1 MAMFEHLRQS
11 LRDLLEGRVA
21 PADRRALLAQMRDTL
36 VQARVG
42 LHDLREGVAA
52 TRRKLELERREHETV
67 ERRRR
72 LAEGIGDTETV
83 AIADRYVKLHAE
95 RLAVLE
101 RKLGA
106 QEDELALAESEI
118 ESMTRDLKAASAG
131 VGTMPPPG
139 AAEQDPAGLEES
151 ETLRQEIDSLGRSQ
165 RREAADARADEMLE
179 ALKRRMGK

>member
-1 MAMFEHLRQS
+1 MFENLRQS

-21 PADRRALLAQMRDTL
+21 PADRRELLAQMRDTL

-42 LHDLREGVAA
+42 LHDLRAGVDA
-52 TRRKLELERREHETV
+52 TRKRLALERREHETV

-72 LAEGIGDTETV
+72 LAEGIGDSETV
-83 AIADRYVKLHAE
+83 AIADRYVKLHGE
-95 RLAVLE
+95 RMAVLE

-118 ESMTRDLKAASAG
+118 ESMTRDLKAAAAG
-131 VGTMPPPG
+131 VGMAAPPG
-139 AAEQDPAGLEES
+139 AAETDPAGLD
-151 ETLRQEIDSLGRSQ
+151 ETERLRQDLDALGRS
-165 RREAADARADEMLE
+165 RRRDVADAHADEMLD

>member
-1 MAMFEHLRQS
+1 MFENLRQS

-21 PADRRALLAQMRDTL
+21 PADRRELLAQMRDTL

-42 LHDLREGVAA
+42 LHDLRTGVDA
-52 TRRKLELERREHETV
+52 TRKRLAMEQREHETV

-72 LAEGIGDTETV
+72 LAEGIGDAETV

-95 RLAVLE
+95 RLAVLV
-101 RKLGA
+101 RKLEA

-118 ESMTRDLKAASAG
+118 ESMTRDLKAAAAG
-131 VGTMPPPG
+131 VGTAAPPG
-139 AAEQDPAGLEES
+139 AAETDPAGLDDAER
-151 ETLRQEIDSLGRSQ
+151 LRQELDGLGRS
-165 RREAADARADEMLE
+165 RSRDVADARADEMLE

>member
-1 MAMFEHLRQS
+1 MFEHLRQS

-21 PADRRALLAQMRDTL
+21 PADRREMLAQMRDTL

-42 LHDLREGVAA
+42 LHDLREGVVA
-52 TRRKLELERREHETV
+52 TRKRLELERREHETV

-83 AIADRYVKLHAE
+83 GIADRYVKLHAE
-95 RLAVLE
+95 RLAVLV
-101 RKLGA
+101 RKLEA

-118 ESMTRDLKAASAG
+118 ESMTRDLRAAAAG
-131 VGTMPPPG
+131 VGTAAPPG
-139 AAEQDPAGLEES
+139 AAETDPAGLGES
-151 ETLRQEIDSLGRSQ
+151 EALQQELDALGRSQ
-165 RREAADARADEMLE
+165 RRDMADARAEEMLD